1 MTLVFEVVRLRKGD
15 DAPVKVGGPAGLDVV
30 GAVPGR
36 GDVLA
41 ERPNLNALAIAD
53 VEADGGEDRAL
64 VSARG
69 DADADGVVA
78 VKLTAERPGD
88 TGAVSGLFASFLD
101 KKFGVD
107 GLGNEGGWMSSGLKL
122 LLPRGDEGAG
132 LLPRLAFESIL
143 KFALVGDSGVAG
155 NGTVG
160 EESGGEGGTRG
171 SGLEGGGLGGGI
183 SYFPNAFGLTGDEL
197 TFARPADD
205 MDGEGG
211 RGVGDVEAKIILR
224 YSAWDRHDRQK
235 RLDIPADPL
244 SLDLS
249 ELGVAGVTSTVRS

>member
-1 MTLVFEVVRLRKGD
+1 MTLVFEAVRLRKRD
-15 DAPVKVGGPAGLDVV
+15 DAPVKAGGPAGLDVV

-53 VEADGGEDRAL
+53 VEADDGEDRAL
-64 VSARG
+64 VSTRG
-69 DADADGVVA
+69 DADTDGVVA
-78 VKLTAERPGD
+78 VKLTVERPGD
-88 TGAVSGLFASFLD
+88 AGAVSDLFASFLD

-132 LLPRLAFESIL
+132 PCLLPRLAFESIL

-155 NGTVG
+155 KEIVG

-211 RGVGDVEAKIILR
+211 RGVGDVEARIISRCL
-224 YSAWDRHDRQK
+224 ARQTRPVK
-235 RLDIPADPL
+235 
-244 SLDLS
+244 
-249 ELGVAGVTSTVRS
+249 ET